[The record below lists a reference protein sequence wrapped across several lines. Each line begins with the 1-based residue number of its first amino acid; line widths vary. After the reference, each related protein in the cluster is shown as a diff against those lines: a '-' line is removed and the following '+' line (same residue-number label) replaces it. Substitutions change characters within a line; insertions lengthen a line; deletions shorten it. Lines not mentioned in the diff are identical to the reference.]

1 MTLLRIPVPGFPAL
15 HIPVLRFPVL
25 GLMATL
31 LLSACSNSTALDWD
45 LRSGTGSLDTSD
57 AALGTADAR
66 PSADQRGVISY
77 PGYQVA
83 EARRGD
89 TVASLAARIG
99 INADELARY
108 NALRPDDTL
117 RAGEIV
123 ALPGR
128 VPAGGTGAVIG
139 GGAGSVDVESI
150 ATTALDRV
158 GTDSQ
163 PAARQGAA
171 GEPVR
176 HKVARGETAFS
187 IARTYNVSAKSLA
200 DWNGLGPD
208 LAVREGQFLII
219 PTVGASAPGLSDTA
233 PGIGSPTPQPPSARK
248 PLPDEEV
255 APASAK
261 PQGTPASPDLGTERT
276 SASSSR
282 FAMPV
287 EGRIIRGY
295 VKKKNDGIDIAAPA
309 GTVVKSAAAGT
320 VAAVTKDTSGIPIIV
335 IRHADGILTVYAGVD
350 GVTLA
355 KGAAVKRGQA
365 IAVVR
370 SGSPS
375 FLHFEVRKGVDSVD
389 PMPFLQ

>member
-1 MTLLRIPVPGFPAL
+1 MTLS
-15 HIPVLRFPVL
+15 RFPVL

-31 LLSACSNSTALDWD
+31 LVSACSNSTALDWD
-45 LRSGTGSLDTSD
+45 LRSGAGSLDTSD
-57 AALGTADAR
+57 AALDTSDAR
-66 PSADQRGVISY
+66 PNADQRGVISY

-89 TVASLAARIG
+89 TVASMAARVG
-99 INADELARY
+99 ISADELARY
-108 NALRPDDTL
+108 NALRPEDTL

-128 VPAGGTGAVIG
+128 VATSSTDSTGAVIG
-139 GGAGSVDVESI
+139 GANSVDVASI

-158 GTDSQ
+158 GSDSQ
-163 PAARQGAA
+163 PVARSGSL
-171 GEPVR
+171 GEPLR

-219 PTVGASAPGLSDTA
+219 PTAGAVAPALSDTA
-233 PGIGSPTPQPPSARK
+233 PGSGTPTPTPPSAKK

-255 APASAK
+255 APAAAK
-261 PQGTPASPDLGTERT
+261 PKATPASPDLGTDRT
-276 SASSSR
+276 AASAAR
-282 FAMPV
+282 FVMPV
-287 EGRIIRGY
+287 NGKIIRGY
-295 VKKKNDGIDIAAPA
+295 VKKTNDGIDIAAPA
-309 GTVVKSAAAGT
+309 GTVVIAAAAGT

-335 IRHADGILTVYAGVD
+335 IRHADGVLTVYAGVD
-350 GVTLA
+350 GVTLT
-355 KGAAVKRGQA
+355 KGAVVKRGQA

-370 SGSPS
+370 TGNPS
-375 FLHFEVRKGVDSVD
+375 FLHFEVRQGVDSVD
-389 PMPFLQ
+389 PMPYLQ

>member
-1 MTLLRIPVPGFPAL
+1 MTLS
-15 HIPVLRFPVL
+15 RFPVL

-31 LLSACSNSTALDWD
+31 LVSACSNSTALDWD
-45 LRSGTGSLDTSD
+45 LRSGAGSLDTSD
-57 AALGTADAR
+57 AALDTSDTR
-66 PSADQRGVISY
+66 PNADQRGVISY

-89 TVASLAARIG
+89 TVASMAARVG
-99 INADELARY
+99 ISADELARY
-108 NALRPDDTL
+108 NALRPEDTL

-128 VPAGGTGAVIG
+128 VPTSSTDSTGAVIG
-139 GGAGSVDVESI
+139 GANSVDVASI

-163 PAARQGAA
+163 PVARSGSL
-171 GEPVR
+171 GEPLR

-219 PTVGASAPGLSDTA
+219 PTAGAVAPALSDTA
-233 PGIGSPTPQPPSARK
+233 PGSGTPTPTPPSAKK

-255 APASAK
+255 APAAAK
-261 PQGTPASPDLGTERT
+261 PKVTPASPDLGTDRT
-276 SASSSR
+276 AASAAR
-282 FAMPV
+282 FVMPV
-287 EGRIIRGY
+287 NGKIIRGY
-295 VKKKNDGIDIAAPA
+295 VKKTNDGIDIAAPA
-309 GTVVKSAAAGT
+309 GTVVIAAAAGT

-335 IRHADGILTVYAGVD
+335 IRHADGVLTVYAGVD
-350 GVTLA
+350 GVTLT

-370 SGSPS
+370 TGNPS
-375 FLHFEVRKGVDSVD
+375 FLHFEVRQGVDSVD
-389 PMPFLQ
+389 PMPYLQ

>member
-1 MTLLRIPVPGFPAL
+1 MTL
-15 HIPVLRFPVL
+15 LRFPVL
-25 GLMATL
+25 SLMAAL
-31 LLSACSNSTALDWD
+31 LLSACSNSNALDWD
-45 LRSGTGSLDTSD
+45 LRSGAGSLDTSG
-57 AALGTADAR
+57 AARGNADAR
-66 PSADQRGVISY
+66 PAADQRGVIAY
-77 PGYQVA
+77 PDYRVA

-89 TVASLAARIG
+89 TVASLAARVG
-99 INADELARY
+99 ISADELARY

-128 VPAGGTGAVIG
+128 GPASSTGSTGSGMGSGTNSA
-139 GGAGSVDVESI
+139 DVASI

-163 PAARQGAA
+163 PAAKPGTG

-200 DWNGLGPD
+200 EWNGLGPD
-208 LAVREGQFLII
+208 MAVREGQFLTI
-219 PTVGASAPGLSDTA
+219 PTVGGVAPILSDTA
-233 PGIGSPTPQPPSARK
+233 PGTGSPTPQPPSARK
-248 PLPDEEV
+248 PLPDEIV
-255 APASAK
+255 APASTK
-261 PQGTPASPDLGTERT
+261 PKTTPPSPDLGTDRT
-276 SASSSR
+276 AASSAR

-287 EGRIIRGY
+287 EGKIIRGY

-309 GTVVKSAAAGT
+309 GTVVKAAADGT

-350 GVTLA
+350 GVTVA

-370 SGSPS
+370 AGSPA

>member
-1 MTLLRIPVPGFPAL
+1 MTLS
-15 HIPVLRFPVL
+15 RFPVL

-31 LLSACSNSTALDWD
+31 LVSACSNSTALDWD
-45 LRSGTGSLDTSD
+45 LRSGAGSLDTSD
-57 AALGTADAR
+57 AALDTSDAR
-66 PSADQRGVISY
+66 PNADQRGVISY

-89 TVASLAARIG
+89 TVASMAARVG
-99 INADELARY
+99 ISADELARY
-108 NALRPDDTL
+108 NALRPEDTL

-128 VPAGGTGAVIG
+128 VPTSSTDSTGAVIG
-139 GGAGSVDVESI
+139 GANSVDVASI

-163 PAARQGAA
+163 PVARSGSL
-171 GEPVR
+171 GEPLR

-219 PTVGASAPGLSDTA
+219 PTAGAVAPALSDTA
-233 PGIGSPTPQPPSARK
+233 PGSGTPTPTPPSAKK

-255 APASAK
+255 APAAAK
-261 PQGTPASPDLGTERT
+261 PKATPASPDLGTDRT
-276 SASSSR
+276 AASAAR
-282 FAMPV
+282 FVMPV
-287 EGRIIRGY
+287 NGKIIRGY
-295 VKKKNDGIDIAAPA
+295 VKKTNDGIDIAAPA
-309 GTVVKSAAAGT
+309 GTVVIAAAAGT

-335 IRHADGILTVYAGVD
+335 IRHADGVLTVYAGVD
-350 GVTLA
+350 GVTLT

-370 SGSPS
+370 TGSPS
-375 FLHFEVRKGVDSVD
+375 FLHFEVRQGVDSVD
-389 PMPFLQ
+389 PMPYLK

>member
-1 MTLLRIPVPGFPAL
+1 MTLS
-15 HIPVLRFPVL
+15 RFPVL

-31 LLSACSNSTALDWD
+31 LVSACSNSTALDWD
-45 LRSGTGSLDTSD
+45 LRSGAGSLDTSD
-57 AALGTADAR
+57 AALDTSDAR
-66 PSADQRGVISY
+66 PNADQRGVISY

-89 TVASLAARIG
+89 TVASMAARVG
-99 INADELARY
+99 ISADELARY
-108 NALRPDDTL
+108 NALRPEDTL

-128 VPAGGTGAVIG
+128 VATSSTDSTGAVIG
-139 GGAGSVDVESI
+139 GANSVDVASI

-163 PAARQGAA
+163 PVARSGSL
-171 GEPVR
+171 GEPLR

-219 PTVGASAPGLSDTA
+219 PTAGAVAPALSDTA
-233 PGIGSPTPQPPSARK
+233 PGSGTPTPTPPSAKK

-255 APASAK
+255 APAAAK
-261 PQGTPASPDLGTERT
+261 PKVTPASPDLGTERT
-276 SASSSR
+276 AASAAR
-282 FAMPV
+282 FVMPV
-287 EGRIIRGY
+287 NGKIIRGY
-295 VKKKNDGIDIAAPA
+295 VKKTNDGIDIAAPA
-309 GTVVKSAAAGT
+309 GTVVIAAAAGT

-335 IRHADGILTVYAGVD
+335 IRHADGVLTVYAGVD
-350 GVTLA
+350 GVTLT

-370 SGSPS
+370 TGSPS
-375 FLHFEVRKGVDSVD
+375 FLHFEVRQGVDSVD
-389 PMPFLQ
+389 PMPYLK

>member
-1 MTLLRIPVPGFPAL
+1 MTLS
-15 HIPVLRFPVL
+15 RFPVL

-31 LLSACSNSTALDWD
+31 LVSACSNSTALDWD
-45 LRSGTGSLDTSD
+45 LRSGAGSLDTSD
-57 AALGTADAR
+57 AALDTSDAR
-66 PSADQRGVISY
+66 PNADQRGVISY

-89 TVASLAARIG
+89 TVASMAARVG
-99 INADELARY
+99 ISADELARY
-108 NALRPDDTL
+108 NALRPEDTL

-128 VPAGGTGAVIG
+128 VATSSTDSTGAVIG
-139 GGAGSVDVESI
+139 GANSVDVASI

-163 PAARQGAA
+163 PVARSGSL
-171 GEPVR
+171 GEPLR

-219 PTVGASAPGLSDTA
+219 PTAGAVAPALSDTA
-233 PGIGSPTPQPPSARK
+233 PGSGTPTPTPPSAKK

-255 APASAK
+255 APAAAK
-261 PQGTPASPDLGTERT
+261 PKATPASPDLGTDRT
-276 SASSSR
+276 AASAAR
-282 FAMPV
+282 FVMPV
-287 EGRIIRGY
+287 NGKIIRGY
-295 VKKKNDGIDIAAPA
+295 VKKTNDGIDIAAPA
-309 GTVVKSAAAGT
+309 GTVVIAAAAGT

-335 IRHADGILTVYAGVD
+335 IRHADGVLTVYAGVD
-350 GVTLA
+350 GVTLT

-370 SGSPS
+370 TGSPS
-375 FLHFEVRKGVDSVD
+375 FLHFEVRQGVDSVD
-389 PMPFLQ
+389 PMPYLK

>member
-1 MTLLRIPVPGFPAL
+1 MTLS
-15 HIPVLRFPVL
+15 RFPVL

-31 LLSACSNSTALDWD
+31 LVSACSNSTALDWD
-45 LRSGTGSLDTSD
+45 LRSGAGSLDTSD
-57 AALGTADAR
+57 AALDTSDAR
-66 PSADQRGVISY
+66 PNADQRGVISY

-89 TVASLAARIG
+89 TVASMAARVG
-99 INADELARY
+99 ISADELARY
-108 NALRPDDTL
+108 NALRPEDTL

-128 VPAGGTGAVIG
+128 VATSSTDSTGAVIG
-139 GGAGSVDVESI
+139 GANSVDVASI

-163 PAARQGAA
+163 PVARSGSL
-171 GEPVR
+171 GEPLR

-219 PTVGASAPGLSDTA
+219 PTAGAVAPALSDTA
-233 PGIGSPTPQPPSARK
+233 PGSGTPTPTPPSAKK

-255 APASAK
+255 APAAAK
-261 PQGTPASPDLGTERT
+261 PKAIPASPDLGTDRT
-276 SASSSR
+276 AASAAR
-282 FAMPV
+282 FVMPV
-287 EGRIIRGY
+287 NGKIIRGY
-295 VKKKNDGIDIAAPA
+295 VKKTNDGIDIAAPA
-309 GTVVKSAAAGT
+309 GTVVIAAAAGT

-335 IRHADGILTVYAGVD
+335 IRHADGVLTVYAGVD
-350 GVTLA
+350 GVTLT

-370 SGSPS
+370 TGSPS
-375 FLHFEVRKGVDSVD
+375 FLHFEVRQGVDSVD
-389 PMPFLQ
+389 PMPYLQ

>member
-1 MTLLRIPVPGFPAL
+1 MTLS
-15 HIPVLRFPVL
+15 RFPVL

-31 LLSACSNSTALDWD
+31 LVSACSNSTALDWD
-45 LRSGTGSLDTSD
+45 LRSGAGSLDTSD
-57 AALGTADAR
+57 AALDMSDAR
-66 PSADQRGVISY
+66 PNADQRGVISY

-89 TVASLAARIG
+89 TVASMAARVG
-99 INADELARY
+99 ISADELARY
-108 NALRPDDTL
+108 NALRPEDTL

-128 VPAGGTGAVIG
+128 VATSSTDSTGAVIG
-139 GGAGSVDVESI
+139 GANSVDVASI

-163 PAARQGAA
+163 PVARSGSL
-171 GEPVR
+171 GEPLR

-219 PTVGASAPGLSDTA
+219 PTAGAVAPALSDTA
-233 PGIGSPTPQPPSARK
+233 PGSGTPTPTPPSAKK

-255 APASAK
+255 APAAAK
-261 PQGTPASPDLGTERT
+261 PKAIPASPDLGTDRT
-276 SASSSR
+276 AASAAR
-282 FAMPV
+282 FVMPV
-287 EGRIIRGY
+287 NGKIIRGY
-295 VKKKNDGIDIAAPA
+295 VKKTNDGIDIAAPA
-309 GTVVKSAAAGT
+309 GTVVIAAAAGT

-335 IRHADGILTVYAGVD
+335 IRHADGVLTVYAGVD
-350 GVTLA
+350 GVTLT

-370 SGSPS
+370 TGSPS
-375 FLHFEVRKGVDSVD
+375 FLHFEVRQGVDSVD
-389 PMPFLQ
+389 PMPYLQ